1 MTFDIFP
8 KITGK
13 GHPCKREEFLSL
25 LREESFVNVFQKV
38 EDAAQSADKEAYS
51 AAKKQLPCVTWQAS
65 FEGGERKNENAKPS
79 GLFMLDVDHIDSPAM
94 MFQEIFGEQEGRN
107 KRCAELGILIVH
119 VTPSGHGLRFV
130 AKCPKTAT
138 TIEGCQAWLANEL
151 RLLQYDSACKDF
163 ARASFLVPINYFLYY
178 DDSIFYDCDDL
189 NILQVPFAAE
199 SKPKEAA
206 VVQPQQREFSDAQK
220 TFSYR
225 GKTISEI
232 AAKYVA
238 SHGEPQPG
246 ERHTYYYN
254 LCRNFRY
261 ICDNDLGVLL
271 AQLPDF
277 GLSYAER
284 QKEVEHAVNRHGGD
298 RIPYPFYKFLERE
311 GLFGEEQSAST
322 PEVLKEEETPKTPT
336 LPPVFK
342 EFCSICPKDFVYPS
356 IVALLPILGT
366 LATRLRATYI
376 DGKEQTTSFIGVI
389 FAPQAA
395 GKSFA
400 RDIVRYLSKDLRKH
414 DEFSVQKEKLFRAEL
429 KQKKNAETIPEDP
442 HAPYRIV
449 QSVISVPRLLGRQ
462 EDAGGLHQFSF
473 TEEIDTLVKSN
484 QGGSYAQKSDLY
496 RQAFDN
502 AEYGQDYMSVDTF
515 TGSVRLYYNILM
527 LGTPKQLYKFFND
540 SENGLVSRCCFAE
553 LKNQEFADIP
563 YFKKLTSRQEER
575 ITKAMEVFEKM
586 TYARKN
592 ARTDE
597 YTIGPLVNVDKY
609 LDETKKVLRKWL
621 EDKRSEALKAND
633 YALDIFRRR
642 AAVKAFRVA
651 MLCVGIYTPSRC
663 GAATRR
669 TIANFASWFAEQ
681 DMRQTMS
688 AFGSMIEVRDRQ
700 GAAPRKSLFDLL
712 PASFTSADVYGVLRR
727 QGMTS
732 NPTKVIYKWKA
743 SGLIR
748 TEDNITF
755 TKKQTKK

>member
-8 KITGK
+8 KITGA
-13 GHPCKREEFLSL
+13 GHPCKKVEFYHT
-25 LREESFVNVFQKV
+25 LRDDAFLNVFQKV
-38 EDAAQSADKEAYS
+38 EEAAQSGEKEAFS
-51 AAKKQLPCVTWQAS
+51 LAKRQLPCVTWQAS
-65 FEGGERKNENAKPS
+65 FEGGVRKNENAKPS
-79 GLFMLDVDHIDSPAM
+79 GLFMLDVDHIDSPEM
-94 MFQEIFGEQEGRN
+94 MFRAIFPSEEQLN
-107 KRCAELGILIVH
+107 KSCSDLGILVVH

-130 AKCPKTAT
+130 AKCPPTAT

-151 RLLQYDSACKDF
+151 CLLQYDTACKDF
-163 ARASFLVPINYFLYY
+163 ARASFLVPEHYFLYL
-178 DDSIFYDCDDL
+178 DDGIFEENDNL
-189 NILQVPFAAE
+189 NILQVPFSAE
-199 SKPKEAA
+199 SKPKENAA
-206 VVQPQQREFSDAQK
+206 VQPQQREFSDEQK
-220 TFSYR
+220 NFSYR
-225 GKTISEI
+225 GKTIAEI
-232 AAKYVA
+232 ASKYVA
-238 SHGEPQPG
+238 AHGEPQPG

-311 GLFGEEQSAST
+311 GLFAEEQPASA
-322 PEVLKEEETPKTPT
+322 PEVLKEEETPKIPT

-366 LATRLRATYI
+366 LGTRLRATYI

-400 RDIVRYLSKDLRKH
+400 RDIVWYLSKDLRKH

-429 KQKKNAETIPEDP
+429 KQKKNSESIPEDP

-515 TGSVRLYYNILM
+515 AGSVRLYYNILM

-553 LKNQEFADIP
+553 LRNQEFADIP
-563 YFKKLTSRQEER
+563 YFKKLSPKQEER
-575 ITKAMEVFEKM
+575 ITKAMGVFEQM
-586 TYARKN
+586 TYSRKN

-597 YTIGPLVNVDKY
+597 YTIGPVVNVDNY
-609 LDETKKVLRKWL
+609 LEDTKKVLRKWL
-621 EDKRSEALKAND
+621 DEKRSEALKAND

-651 MLCVGIYTPSRC
+651 MLCVGIYTPKNC
-663 GAATRR
+663 GTAKRKI
-669 TIANFASWFAEQ
+669 IANFAAWFAEQ

-700 GAAPRKSLFDLL
+700 GSAPRKSLYDLL
-712 PASFTSADVYGVLRR
+712 PTTFTSADVYALLRR

-755 TKKQTKK
+755 TKKINKK